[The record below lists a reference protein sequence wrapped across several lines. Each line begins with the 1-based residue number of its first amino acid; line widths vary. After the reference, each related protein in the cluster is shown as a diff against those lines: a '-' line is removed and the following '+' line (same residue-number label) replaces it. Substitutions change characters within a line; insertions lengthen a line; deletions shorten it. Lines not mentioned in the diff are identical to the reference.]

1 MTIIL
6 TSDFYYLLS
15 GFIVKESTRV
25 HKNDFG
31 ESGRSQ
37 CRQRS
42 EVRGRRSGVEV
53 GGRGGGGGQG
63 GVEGGLRVRNEL
75 QFCFQLL
82 HLHSI
87 VQFCILTH
95 HCASTC
101 RHIRVQVGSH
111 QFDIDRNPFV
121 CF

>member
-42 EVRGRRSGVEV
+42 EV
-53 GGRGGGGGQG
+53 GGGGGGAEVRG
-63 GVEGGLRVRNEL
+63 GSGSEVRGGFEGQE
-75 QFCFQLL
+75 
-82 HLHSI
+82 
-87 VQFCILTH
+87 
-95 HCASTC
+95 
-101 RHIRVQVGSH
+101 
-111 QFDIDRNPFV
+111 
-121 CF
+121 

>member
-42 EVRGRRSGVEV
+42 EVRGRGQGSGGGAEV
-53 GGRGGGGGQG
+53 RGGSG
-63 GVEGGLRVRNEL
+63 GV
-75 QFCFQLL
+75 
-82 HLHSI
+82 
-87 VQFCILTH
+87 
-95 HCASTC
+95 
-101 RHIRVQVGSH
+101 
-111 QFDIDRNPFV
+111 
-121 CF
+121 